1 MGRGQNAIIQRDHA
15 HTKARRQFAITA
27 YAFCVAC
34 KHTRGKMVS
43 MLAMKSDRLFKIF
56 YWNNRQHWTKIIA
69 CHQIGAHRTIHN
81 RKRTQPTCAR
91 AINHRGKTSPTTRHS
106 LTRQVLTSL
115 RGCMINQLKWLRTSD
130 MRSQCFK
137 KFSITPALHKHTPR
151 RHARLPSVHGAR
163 HPNTFGGLDH
173 VRVFK
178 HKGGILTA
186 QFQRG

>member
-1 MGRGQNAIIQRDHA
+1 MGRGQNAIIQSDHA
-15 HTKARRQFAITA
+15 HTKARRQFEITG

-34 KHTRGKMVS
+34 KHTCGKMVR

-56 YWNNRQHWTKIIA
+56 HGNNRQHRAEIISR
-69 CHQIGAHRTIHN
+69 HQVGAHRTIHD
-81 RKRTQPTCAR
+81 RKRPQPTRAR
-91 AINHRGKTSPTTRHS
+91 AINHRGKTSTTTRNS

-115 RGCMINQLKWLRTSD
+115 RCCVINQLKWLRTCG

-137 KFSITPALHKHTPR
+137 KFFITTALHKHAPR
-151 RHARLPSVHGAR
+151 SHACLASVHGAR

-173 VRVFK
+173 VCVFK

-186 QFQRG
+186 EFQRG